1 MQLSQSC
8 LATMKKHVTID
19 PTSIVSSTEEPQ
31 GASQDEKNLDRGI
44 HPPKHMLSPG
54 QDGYRTPTIED
65 FEAQNDGCITS
76 NAAPTPNQVVT
87 PNGYSTPN
95 SLQHRIPHTRHHL
108 NLSSSSLAHSILDE
122 LHWRE
127 RARHYTWTFFT
138 MTMATGGISNVLYN
152 GTLTLRGLESLRT
165 S

>member
-1 MQLSQSC
+1 
-8 LATMKKHVTID
+8 MKKHVTID
-19 PTSIVSSTEEPQ
+19 PTPIASSTEEPQ
-31 GASQDEKNLDRGI
+31 GALQDEKNLYRGI
-44 HPPKHMLSPG
+44 HVPKHMLSPG
-54 QDGYRTPTIED
+54 QDGCRTPTIED
-65 FEAQNDGCITS
+65 FEAQNDGSFTP

-95 SLQHRIPHTRHHL
+95 SLQHRLPHIRHHL
-108 NLSSSSLAHSILDE
+108 NLSSPSLAHSILDE

-127 RARHYTWTFFT
+127 RARHFTWTFFT

-152 GTLTLRGLESLRT
+152 GTLTLQGLESLRT